1 MNPDPPASS
10 PDPAVAPERTIASSG
25 ETRLRVRY
33 AECDPMGV
41 AHHSSYVT
49 WLEIGRTEI
58 LRDSGLTYAQMEAAG
73 VLLVVT
79 RLEIAYKAPAR
90 YDDEVVV
97 LTEVSGGKRARL
109 DHAYEVWLDKGD
121 GRGRTVLCA
130 IARSTLAC
138 VDGNGRPRPLPEWI
152 RSSAHSA

>member
-1 MNPDPPASS
+1 MTRAQRVDPN
-10 PDPAVAPERTIASSG
+10 VAPDRPIASSG

-41 AHHSSYVT
+41 AHHSSYIP

-58 LRDSGLTYAQMEAAG
+58 LRDSGVTYAQMEAGG

-79 RLEIAYKAPAR
+79 RLEVAYKAPAR

-97 LTEVSGGKRARL
+97 LTRVSGGKRARL
-109 DHAYEVWLDKGD
+109 DHEYEVWIDKND
-121 GRGRTVLCA
+121 GRGRSVLCA
-130 IARSTLAC
+130 TANSTLAC
-138 VDGNGRPRPLPEWI
+138 VDANGRPKPLPEWI
-152 RSSAHSA
+152 RAAAHGG

>member
-1 MNPDPPASS
+1 MNGDPPIA
-10 PDPAVAPERTIASSG
+10 PDRPIADRG

-33 AECDPMGV
+33 TECDPMGV
-41 AHHSSYVT
+41 AHHSSYVA

-58 LRDSGLTYAQMEAAG
+58 LRGSGLTYATMEAHG

-97 LTEVSGGKRARL
+97 LTRVSGGKRARL
-109 DHAYEVWLDKGD
+109 DHDYEVWIDRGD
-121 GRGRTVLCA
+121 GRGRSVLCA
-130 IARSTLAC
+130 TASSTLAC
-138 VDGNGRPRPLPEWI
+138 VDPDGRPRPLPEWI
-152 RSSAHSA
+152 RSAAHAG

>member
-1 MNPDPPASS
+1 MNAAS
-10 PDPAVAPERTIASSG
+10 PDPNIAPDRPIADSG

-41 AHHSSYVT
+41 AHHSSYIP

-58 LRDSGLTYAQMEAAG
+58 LRESGMTYADMEEAG

-79 RLEIAYKAPAR
+79 RLEIAYKSPAR

-97 LTEVSGGKRARL
+97 LTKVSGGKRARL
-109 DHAYEVWLDKGD
+109 DHEYEVWVDKGD
-121 GRGRTVLCA
+121 GRGRSVLCA
-130 IARSTLAC
+130 TASSTLAC
-138 VDGNGRPRPLPEWI
+138 VDRGGKPQALPEWI
-152 RSSAHSA
+152 RAAAHKG

>member
-1 MNPDPPASS
+1 MSDTNIDI
-10 PDPAVAPERTIASSG
+10 APHRAISDSG

-33 AECDPMGV
+33 HECDPMGV
-41 AHHSSYVT
+41 AHHSSYVA

-97 LTEVSGGKRARL
+97 LTKVSGGKRARL
-109 DHAYEVWLDKGD
+109 DHEYEVWVDRND
-121 GRGRTVLCA
+121 GRGRSLLCA
-130 IARSTLAC
+130 TATSTLAC
-138 VDGNGRPRPLPEWI
+138 VDRDGRPQPLPEWI
-152 RSSAHSA
+152 RASAHAAQ